1 MKTDRRQFLKLFPG
15 LPVFAGNA
23 FASTRDIDKA
33 KERPDSGR
41 KLVRDAL
48 AYVEQHKAEN
58 TPPVLREE
66 ILDNPGAV
74 FIFKT
79 GIEGKYDDQNMLPPM
94 VEEFQRAGYEAA
106 QLMFRK
112 GANKGGSTWIQPN
125 FVGCFNADER
135 SVNNSCSTH
144 PGFVSGFADGLKELG
159 NTNIVVGANGAASH
173 ENFVQSGVCEL
184 LEKHGIFFVEAKYKS
199 WHEYNESEVTWI
211 DYPEGNVLL
220 KVPFL
225 SPIKQKD
232 TTLINMAKTRVNTC
246 CFTTLTI
253 KNHQGMMPVG
263 YMHNCNT
270 WGDGDYGG
278 GQWGAGGTW
287 TVKNAMNIQPKKKIF
302 NPNYQKHVELQYI
315 RHAIKGYKYW
325 DITGDAEKYFAAGGY
340 EAYKRGEY
348 KPGPLLFW
356 EEQWDQRIMDVIS
369 NSAPYINMVE
379 GIAGEQDGALRLNN
393 FITISRNMV
402 CCDAVTAWL
411 MGHDPRELPYL
422 RTTNERGFGE
432 NDVEKIPIY
441 DLSKKGI
448 EKVDYHTLNRARM
461 GVPVYDLKPL
471 RFF

>member
-23 FASTRDIDKA
+23 FAAPRNIDQA
-33 KERPDSGR
+33 KERSDPGR
-41 KLVRDAL
+41 KLIRDAL
-48 AYVEQHKAEN
+48 AYAEQHKAGN
-58 TPPVLREE
+58 TPPALREE

-74 FIFKT
+74 FIIKT
-79 GIEGKYDDQNMLPPM
+79 NVAGKYDDQNKLPPM
-94 VEEFQRAGYEAA
+94 VEEFRRAGYDAA
-106 QLMFRK
+106 RLIFRK
-112 GANKGGSTWIQPN
+112 GNGKGGTTWIQPN
-125 FVGCFNADER
+125 FVGGFNADAR
-135 SVNNSCSTH
+135 SINNSTSTH
-144 PGFVSGFADGLKELG
+144 PGFVCGFADGLRELG

-173 ENFVQSGVCEL
+173 ENFRQSGVCEL
-184 LEKHGIFFVEAKYKS
+184 LEQHGVFFVEAKYKS
-199 WHEYNESEVTWI
+199 WHEYIESEVTWL
-211 DYPEGNVLL
+211 DYPEGKIML
-220 KVPFL
+220 KVPFISL
-225 SPIKQKD
+225 IKRKD

-270 WGDGDYGG
+270 WGDGNYGG

-302 NPNYQKHVELQYI
+302 NPSYQKHVELQYI
-315 RHAIKGYKYW
+315 RHAIKGYKHW
-325 DITGDAEKYFAAGGY
+325 DVTGEAQEYFSAGGY

-369 NSAPYINMVE
+369 NSAPSINMVE

-402 CCDAVTAWL
+402 ACDAVTSWL

-432 NDVEKIPIY
+432 NDIEKIPIFE
-441 DLSKKGI
+441 LTPRGV
-448 EKVDYHTLNRARM
+448 EKVDYRSLVRARM